1 MENDELI
8 ESFFKDMRKADQ
20 NLEVPAFP
28 ESKTRKINWLIP
40 VGIAASLVLAG
51 FLFFEK
57 EPEVKAPAEV
67 IIITLENGPNH
78 DQQFKIQE
86 STYLETWESSTS
98 SLLTEF

>member
-8 ESFFKDMRKADQ
+8 ESFFKDMRRADQ

-78 DQQFKIQE
+78 EQQFKIQE
-86 STYLETWESSTS
+86 STYLDTWESGSS

>member
-8 ESFFKDMRKADQ
+8 ESFFRDMRKADQ

-40 VGIAASLVLAG
+40 IGIAASLMLAG

-57 EPEVKAPAEV
+57 KPEVKAPAEI

-78 DQQFKIQE
+78 EQQFKIQE
-86 STYLETWESSTS
+86 STYLETWESNTS